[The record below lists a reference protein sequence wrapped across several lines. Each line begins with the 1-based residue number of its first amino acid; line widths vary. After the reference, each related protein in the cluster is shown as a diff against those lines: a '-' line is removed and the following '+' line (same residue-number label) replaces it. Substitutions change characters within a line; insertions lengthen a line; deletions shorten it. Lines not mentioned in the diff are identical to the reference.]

1 MWGRGAAVRG
11 RGATGGGERP
21 GERARLPSRSRRRR
35 SVARE
40 SKVFADGGADQTCFI
55 GRSCMPIESA
65 SSKVM
70 KQRNVRCYR
79 EDAPGSRWHTA
90 SRRGTIA
97 MATLASR
104 AARPIS
110 SGRTRPPSS
119 ASTSRLVAP
128 GPAFRARAGPRVS
141 ASAALADT
149 SSPASSSASDVEL
162 AKRAL
167 LRAVDGTCRGCVASP
182 PSSPR
187 RRARRRRSRT
197 SRPGATSTSRNS
209 AASGEWCTPQP
220 ATSSPCSGSEE
231 TRAPWRWAT
240 STSPSTRAGTFR
252 TKSGSAFLSCSCPRR
267 RCATRDGTRAFRTR
281 AAVSAVSRRLHFD
294 PDPTHP

>member
-1 MWGRGAAVRG
+1 V
-11 RGATGGGERP
+11 
-21 GERARLPSRSRRRR
+21 
-35 SVARE
+35 
-40 SKVFADGGADQTCFI
+40 
-55 GRSCMPIESA
+55 PIESA

-182 PSSPR
+182 AELAEAARAQATLENLAGGDLDLEKLSGKWRMVYTTAGDVLSVLRLGRDTGAVEVGDIYQSFDARGNIQNEIRLSVPLLLVPASQV
-187 RRARRRRSRT
+187 RARRATEPARS
-197 SRPGATSTSRNS
+197 
-209 AASGEWCTPQP
+209 EP
-220 ATSSPCSGSEE
+220 A
-231 TRAPWRWAT
+231 
-240 STSPSTRAGTFR
+240 
-252 TKSGSAFLSCSCPRR
+252 PR
-267 RCATRDGTRAFRTR
+267 DDLL
-281 AAVSAVSRRLHFD
+281 RRLHFD
-294 PDPTHP
+294 PDPTHPLLADESLRAPMVAWRSRLRRSTTSARLARSRSSFARRG

>member
-1 MWGRGAAVRG
+1 
-11 RGATGGGERP
+11 
-21 GERARLPSRSRRRR
+21 
-35 SVARE
+35 
-40 SKVFADGGADQTCFI
+40 
-55 GRSCMPIESA
+55 MPIESA

-182 PSSPR
+182 AELAEAARAQATLENLAPGGDLDLEKLSGKWRMVYTTAGDVLSVLRLGRDTGAVEVGDIYQSFDARGNIQNEIRLSVPLLLVPASQVRDARRNPRVSNPR
-187 RRARRRRSRT
+187 RRLGRLAPPSL
-197 SRPGATSTSRNS
+197 RP
-209 AASGEWCTPQP
+209 
-220 ATSSPCSGSEE
+220 
-231 TRAPWRWAT
+231 
-240 STSPSTRAGTFR
+240 
-252 TKSGSAFLSCSCPRR
+252 
-267 RCATRDGTRAFRTR
+267 
-281 AAVSAVSRRLHFD
+281 
-294 PDPTHP
+294 